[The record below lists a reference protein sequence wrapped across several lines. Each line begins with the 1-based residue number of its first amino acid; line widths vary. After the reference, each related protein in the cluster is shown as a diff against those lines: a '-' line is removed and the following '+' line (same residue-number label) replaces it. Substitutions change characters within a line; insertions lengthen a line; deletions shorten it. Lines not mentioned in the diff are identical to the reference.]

1 MGKTTVSAGDGKSKS
16 SGAKCKAQVHFIT
29 YIDIL
34 GPKLGTEC
42 TATKAVSLQQIGTLE
57 RRMPKILVRKAREGF
72 AGIRPE
78 WQAADRRLG
87 REQEPNQGHS
97 QAVGKFLSH
106 PKDFPQGGI
115 SALEADTLTLA
126 DLKKLAK

>member
-1 MGKTTVSAGDGKSKS
+1 
-16 SGAKCKAQVHFIT
+16 
-29 YIDIL
+29 
-34 GPKLGTEC
+34 
-42 TATKAVSLQQIGTLE
+42 
-57 RRMPKILVRKAREGF
+57 MPKILVRKAREGF

-106 PKDFPQGGI
+106 PKDFSQGGI

-126 DLKKLAK
+126 DFKKLAK